1 MQRFIYAQCQMPT
14 FPVVYSIFPTLTF
27 LRDEHPPSTQTGTK
41 PKRSCLGLVPVIY
54 VKPITDWKIAFC
66 LPFYRVTGTVT
77 AVLYMPSSA
86 VRVRLFPSPA
96 RTMASASP

>member
-1 MQRFIYAQCQMPT
+1 MNKPLAYKQ
-14 FPVVYSIFPTLTF
+14 
-27 LRDEHPPSTQTGTK
+27 GTT

-86 VRVRLFPSPA
+86 VRVRLFPSPV